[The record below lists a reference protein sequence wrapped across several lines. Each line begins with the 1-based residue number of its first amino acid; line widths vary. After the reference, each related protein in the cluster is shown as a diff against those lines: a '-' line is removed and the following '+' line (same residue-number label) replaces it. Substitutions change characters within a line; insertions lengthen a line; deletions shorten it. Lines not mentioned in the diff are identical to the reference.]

1 MPTPLLSSDIAFID
15 APNFGLADSLI
26 SDVRWAENT
35 ISFSFP
41 DNDATWSPDPYT
53 GYGPGQEPWSPLYKP
68 LSLSNQTDFQESL
81 AQWENVADITF
92 ELIEETQDNVG
103 DLRIA
108 YTEIKELDNAE
119 AWTYLPAYG
128 IWGGD
133 IWVNASSSTAKRE
146 WTPGNYS
153 FLTILHEIGHALG
166 LEHSFEDPNFPVEK
180 DSMSQ
185 TIMSYSAIPGDQH
198 SWFDFY
204 PTTPMPLDIQ
214 AIQYVYGANTNYHNG
229 SDVYSYSDGE
239 TYHETIWDS
248 NGNDTISY
256 FGNQPAII
264 NLQEGE
270 GSFIGN
276 TVNAINA
283 NESIA
288 VPNIWIAYDTV
299 IENANG
305 GQNNDTLYGNSADN
319 ILSGNE
325 GDDILFGMS
334 GNDTFKGGSGIDTAV
349 LNGSK
354 ENFTLHKTEEGF
366 LVSSKTGNEGNDKLV
381 DIERIV
387 FNDKGLALDIDG
399 NAGSLAKLLGTVFGA
414 NSINNTEFVK
424 IGLSLFDDGNTQEQL
439 ASIALKAA
447 GVNESEEIVTIIW
460 RNLFESE
467 PTPEQ
472 IRPYI
477 DQLDNK
483 VLSGAE
489 LTLLA
494 ADSHFNTDNIN
505 LVGLYETGITYNL

>member
-325 GDDILFGMS
+325 GDDILYGYAGDDILFGMS

-354 ENFTLHKTEEGF
+354 ENFTLQ
-366 LVSSKTGNEGNDKLV
+366 N
-381 DIERIV
+381 
-387 FNDKGLALDIDG
+387 
-399 NAGSLAKLLGTVFGA
+399 
-414 NSINNTEFVK
+414 
-424 IGLSLFDDGNTQEQL
+424 
-439 ASIALKAA
+439 
-447 GVNESEEIVTIIW
+447 
-460 RNLFESE
+460 
-467 PTPEQ
+467 
-472 IRPYI
+472 
-477 DQLDNK
+477 
-483 VLSGAE
+483 
-489 LTLLA
+489 
-494 ADSHFNTDNIN
+494 
-505 LVGLYETGITYNL
+505 

>member
-1 MPTPLLSSDIAFID
+1 MASPLLSSDITHID
-15 APNFGLADSLI
+15 APNLGLADSII

-35 ISFSFP
+35 ISYSFP
-41 DNDATWSPDPYT
+41 DNDAPWSPDRYT
-53 GYGPGQEPWSPLYKP
+53 GYGPAEEPWSSSYKP
-68 LSLSNQTDFQESL
+68 LSASNQTDFQEAL
-81 AQWENVADITF
+81 QQWENVADITF
-92 ELIEETQDNVG
+92 DSVDETQDNVG

-108 YTEIKELDNAE
+108 YSEISGLENAE
-119 AWTYLPAYG
+119 AWTYLPAYAT
-128 IWGGD
+128 WGGD
-133 IWVNASSSTAKRE
+133 IWVNASSNTATRE
-146 WTPGNYS
+146 WTAGDYS
-153 FLTILHEIGHALG
+153 FLTMLHEIGHALG
-166 LEHSFEDPNFPVEK
+166 LEHSFEDPNFPVAE
-180 DSMSQ
+180 DSMSL
-185 TIMSYSAIPGDQH
+185 TIMSYSAIAGNQQ

-214 AIQYVYGANTNYHNG
+214 AIQYMYGANNDYHNG
-229 SDVYSYSDGE
+229 TNVYSYSDST

-248 NGNDTISY
+248 NGIDTIHY
-256 FGNQPAII
+256 TGNQPAVID
-264 NLQEGE
+264 LQEGE

-276 TVNAINA
+276 TVNAISTT
-283 NESIA
+283 EYIPI
-288 VPNIWIAYDTV
+288 PNVWIAYDTL
-299 IENANG
+299 IENASG
-305 GQNNDTLYGNSADN
+305 GQNDDTLYGNEADN
-319 ILSGNE
+319 VLSGNE
-325 GDDILFGMS
+325 GNDILIGMS
-334 GNDTFKGGSGIDTAV
+334 GNDTYQGGNGIDTVV

-354 ENFTLHKTEEGF
+354 DNFTLQKTEEGF
-366 LVSSKTGNEGNDKLV
+366 LISGQIGNEGDDQMM

-447 GVNESEEIVTIIW
+447 SVNESEEIVTIIW